1 MERGYAGA
9 MRQPAD
15 RSRDVRQG
23 RDPLRDHDPG
33 VDFATTTSR
42 ASPPTERV
50 VQILDF
56 LASRPADRFG
66 VSELAR
72 RVGLSKP
79 TCLGIVTS
87 LSDAGYLV
95 RDAADK
101 TYRLGPSLITLGHKA
116 QESMRVSP
124 AAREELRR
132 LSARFGVTAALSGVV
147 DDRITLLDLVAPA
160 GARPGVEVGQS
171 YPFAPPVGLMF
182 VLWDDEA
189 ERNWLAKEPTIPLR
203 TNSDRLKRV
212 IAECRAD
219 GYLVERQ
226 TPGGRRLYSLMAGM
240 SSTLPDELR
249 ALLGELVSDI
259 GERVYLRDENR
270 SAGKRRTTRTDISVI
285 SAPIYDHYQRQVMVS
300 SMHIGKSLTDKEIVE
315 HAGALV
321 ATADA
326 VTAQLGGIKR

>member
-1 MERGYAGA
+1 MVSPDSSG
-9 MRQPAD
+9 
-15 RSRDVRQG
+15 
-23 RDPLRDHDPG
+23 
-33 VDFATTTSR
+33 R

-50 VQILDF
+50 VRILDY
-56 LASRPADRFG
+56 LAGRPDQRFG

-79 TCLGIVTS
+79 TSLGIVTA
-87 LSDAGYLV
+87 LTDAGYLV
-95 RDAADK
+95 RDANDK

-124 AAREELRR
+124 AVREELRR
-132 LSARFGVTAALSGVV
+132 LSARFDVTAALSGVI

-189 ERNWLAKEPTIPLR
+189 QRNWLAKEPTIPLR
-203 TNSDRLKRV
+203 TDTERLHRV

-219 GYLVERQ
+219 GYLVERL
-226 TPGGRRLYSLMAGM
+226 TPGGRRLYALMAGM
-240 SSTLPDELR
+240 SSNLPDELR

-259 GERVYLRDENR
+259 GERVYLRNER
-270 SAGKRRTTRTDISVI
+270 GRKRHDISVI
-285 SAPIYDHYQRQVMVS
+285 SAPVYDHYQRQVMVA
-300 SMHIGKSLTDKEIVE
+300 SMHIGKPLTDNEIAE
-315 HAGALV
+315 RARALV

-326 VTAQLGGIKR
+326 VTKQLGGVKPTR